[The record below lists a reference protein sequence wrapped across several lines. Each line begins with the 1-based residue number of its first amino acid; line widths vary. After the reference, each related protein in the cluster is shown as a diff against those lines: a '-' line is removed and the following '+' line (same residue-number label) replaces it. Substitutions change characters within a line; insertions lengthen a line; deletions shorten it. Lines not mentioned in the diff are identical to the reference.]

1 MDLKAEV
8 FFLIVKLLENEG
20 CSSAAELIKKFIDEK
35 KLLPERINT
44 AGVSFHN
51 TYDNYDSLHSLSS
64 PSLLVEY
71 YELLMKLVHDGKSC
85 SSHAKTLM
93 GIQSRMK
100 KSFRAK
106 RTEFSIGLREYNKS
120 KKLLL
125 NHLHR
130 CSKLQFHI
138 LAHRTAIYCLEFD
151 KRGKYVFTGSD
162 DYTIKIWSIKGS
174 RSASACTLRHTLRGH
189 VAEIIELAISADNHL
204 LASIDSNCCLVVW
217 CLQTGQ
223 PVVSV
228 RGSRNNRVLSGLG
241 FLTVPKVVLSKDE
254 VLSDSGERK
263 HPSGML
269 IVSSFGG
276 FLHIIPY
283 IHTVR
288 CNYHYRHYHAADEFG
303 SATNGT
309 ENRWICCTVELL
321 PAIRFTTA
329 SEGTPNVFWP
339 SIACIDISPGGLL
352 VAAGCSDQNIRLYQF
367 TNPLKP
373 EPAGI
378 LAAHE
383 ESVNSVAFSHCGL
396 KLATGSSVGASCCL
410 WRLQAGQWRSMKLQF
425 GKRVKCRPCLLVW
438 SIHDQYLI
446 ASMKNGSVYI
456 YFGHSG
462 QLVTVIDGHEGAIH
476 AVSPSPF
483 DENILATGG
492 VDGRFQLWNIS
503 NLRRYEQQHKKQ
515 YDEENHLFAETGHTS
530 STEQPL
536 LFHHRFPPSEL
547 DVTQGLVWRF
557 NDPTDDQPIWP
568 RRIPNPFIR
577 RNTREQ
583 SMVVAVDQTTNSTSE
598 NITGAAGGSTSNN
611 TSNHSSSLRTL
622 TESRSTSGTRG
633 GGGGATNSSNTK
645 LQRITACRVLPTA
658 EGVGFLV
665 VTKSGVMSLFSP
677 SEESTSYTSQSS
689 NVESTPLVD
698 EQFLHW
704 ELDTAEWR
712 EVVPQMSTMHNNSDS
727 NLLRIYENTLHVL
740 GSPPAQQTISPVS
753 NTRVNSSRRRL
764 QNNSINNNNNN
775 NNNNIDFNNNNN
787 NNNRISDPSDGNSSV
802 RYTPPP
808 CVLYEIVHAPSGV
821 PFHRLPPGYLTN
833 FRGFPYPSR
842 RQKEIPGRSHLVEPL
857 DLLPSVT
864 LDEETDED
872 IVVDDIQFC
881 SNIPPDYCPL
891 PQLSNNE
898 PVHGKTYLWCS
909 PWLTSHTPLIESFEG
924 EELNLKIAEQNR
936 KYEEEKSFFCAG
948 GEPVVSFGDDFTASK
963 NSTEQIIIMQPEGN
977 CFHRP
982 HISSQK
988 LLSPTL
994 SKTSKSKTNSCDVL
1008 KHDEISG
1015 DEKKAA
1021 DVSMTTAIAN
1031 ISSEQI
1037 DSKDSGNTLRVST
1050 RSSTLPQ
1057 VNPSQPSVSLT
1068 IPTDDQDDA
1077 EGQDDS
1083 SEESEWSAH
1092 IDVDIGWWRR
1102 QRRRRTRRQVAMIN
1116 GADISASN
1124 DADQINSNDLDSLE
1138 MELDQDDTNIEMI
1151 SYDDIGDASL
1161 SSGYTETNQSGSNM
1175 EGNVRRSLRQQR
1187 RLLLKRRLLRE
1198 AKRAEARA
1206 KKAEIER
1213 RCSSARRSR
1222 RFLRLSNDDS
1232 SRIDEDSTSRDTC
1245 MPESSSRQ
1253 SCKSAQ
1259 VTETVK
1265 NEALSSRRERLKRR
1279 LVRSVDYAVMTG
1291 SRLPLSRI
1299 PLDCYLSPNCEG
1311 EEEGVSGNNFILP
1324 YTNIIRWRGPYFD
1337 WLSTLAPAASPYL
1350 PQAGDRVV
1358 YLYRG
1363 HQDYLS
1369 KAWECGSLPLME
1381 GLGGKEGNNR
1391 SSPQQQSPWIVW
1403 PGIPQFL
1410 CCTVVK
1416 ITYHIVRIA
1425 GSQSHSSR
1433 SNVRYKKTRKHSY
1446 ATKCLRQSQQLVNL
1460 KDLNSTCHDEDQKFP
1475 LCSSASS
1482 SSSTS
1487 SSASSSSSANSSAS
1501 VKTSEC
1507 PVVASTSFTNTRT
1520 HSPLPTS
1527 SSYDSG
1533 DSFVRL
1539 ITLHLEIEQEQPYK
1553 NLKCYSNNNNTSS
1566 SDGYYSHNC
1575 KEQQQQPTTIYVTYH
1590 DVDGILEF
1598 IFLRRIFD
1606 AALKRKW
1613 KPGDLFICPVGDSWW
1628 RGYVIKSL
1636 MNTDTLASQP
1646 STSKMTLDPSTLYA
1660 STTSYLVRWLDEN
1673 EPSLIN
1679 NSTIIDN
1686 MMNNLQHVDD
1696 DDAVIM
1702 TSLEKLPEN
1711 CDHLNAWDM
1720 YKWYPESEMKED
1732 GTTSLE
1738 YTLSG
1743 GLINGYVYI
1752 SHEQLCLLY
1761 GTSKYWNVTHQSDAY
1776 LSEIK
1781 RIVECIA
1788 QIMTLEISDDF
1799 IQPVDLAAYP
1809 DYLFINAFPI
1819 DLTFILNRLLN
1830 GFYRQPESLKSDF
1843 IQLLENTERY
1853 NLPDSIIVQNA
1864 QLVCQLGLYCIENTV
1879 DSSDILERYKV
1890 LKSSSIPSPLNSE
1903 NNNTHALLST
1913 VASPSSSSLNPP
1925 KTRHVTG
1932 RRRRRRTHQSRI
1944 QYFGR
1949 KRKFGSRFQST
1960 EQQQQKNEVCRRSS
1974 SRLANLSISGGT
1986 ESASHYV
1993 DNHNSSTTSGGG
2005 SDDLKSPT
2013 LRNRFNVMQEEKS
2026 SASSSLATSP
2036 PPPPRNTTLTRSGC
2050 FILLRSWITRSLG
2063 MIKTLSNNPRS
2074 LFFARPINPFKYP
2087 QYHEAIENPMD
2098 LSLIQH
2104 RLITARSKLN
2114 ASKQRFLRGQ
2124 LQCEY
2129 TPNDMLNDLRL
2140 IISNAKQCHSVDREN
2155 EMLYDDIIWLESW
2168 INDVVKPYLSNISNS
2183 LLSSKSQNMDE
2194 KNAEFS
2200 PSRGIASSSL
2210 TTQSG
2215 TIRTSSGR
2223 IVKPPPRD
2231 SSQEFSLSLSD
2242 EYDDRSDCSHDKR
2255 KRTVRSHQQ
2264 RLKTPSCSSSNTLP
2278 CRNQLHSSTRRYA
2291 KRGRPPR
2298 VGVVCRP
2305 TESAVS
2311 YTSPLE
2317 DVSNNTLRRS
2327 TRKRRLITSYD
2338 GLEDNE
2344 DWE

>member
-44 AGVSFHN
+44 AGLLFHN

-100 KSFRAK
+100 RSFRAK
-106 RTEFSIGLREYNKS
+106 GTEFSIGLSEYNKS

-241 FLTVPKVVLSKDE
+241 FLTVPKVVLSKDD
-254 VLSDSGERK
+254 VLSDSSERK

-283 IHTVR
+283 IHTVY
-288 CNYHYRHYHAADEFG
+288 CNYHYHHYHSADEFG
-303 SATNGT
+303 SATNSS
-309 ENRWICCTVELL
+309 ENRWICCNVELL

-410 WRLQAGQWRSMKLQF
+410 WKLQAGQWRSMKLQF

-446 ASMKNGSVYI
+446 SSMKNGSVYI

-503 NLRRYEQQHKKQ
+503 NLRRYEQHKKQ
-515 YDEENHLFAETGHTS
+515 YDEESHLFAETTTTGGLAS
-530 STEQPL
+530 SIEQPL

-568 RRIPNPFIR
+568 RGIPNPFIR

-583 SMVVAVDQTTNSTSE
+583 SGLMVVDQTTNTTSE
-598 NITGAAGGSTSNN
+598 NITGTGSTSY

-622 TESRSTSGTRG
+622 TESRSSTSGTRG
-633 GGGGATNSSNTK
+633 GGGGGATNSNTK

-677 SEESTSYTSQSS
+677 SEESTSYTSQSN
-689 NVESTPLVD
+689 NVESSTPFVD

-712 EVVPQMSTMHNNSDS
+712 EVVPQMSTTHNNSDS

-740 GSPPAQQTISPVS
+740 GSPPAPQTITPVS

-764 QNNSINNNNNN
+764 QNNSINSNNNNN
-775 NNNNIDFNNNNN
+775 NNNGIDSNNNNN
-787 NNNRISDPSDGNSSV
+787 SNNRILDPSDGNISNV

-808 CVLYEIVHAPSGV
+808 CVLYEIIHAPSGV

-842 RQKEIPGRSHLVEPL
+842 RQKQIPGRSHLVEPL

-909 PWLTSHTPLIESFEG
+909 PWLTNQTPLIESFEG

-936 KYEEEKSFFCAG
+936 KYEEERNFFCAG

-977 CFHRP
+977 CFHRSQ
-982 HISSQK
+982 ISSSQK
-988 LLSPTL
+988 LLSPTS
-994 SKTSKSKTNSCDVL
+994 SKTSQPKINNTPNSCDIL
-1008 KHDEISG
+1008 KHEISD
-1015 DEKKAA
+1015 DEKQLA
-1021 DVSMTTAIAN
+1021 DENVSNVTTTIITN
-1031 ISSEQI
+1031 ISSDQI
-1037 DSKDSGNTLRVST
+1037 DGKDSGCTLRVST
-1050 RSSTLPQ
+1050 RSSTLLQ
-1057 VNPSQPSVSLT
+1057 VNPSQPSVCLT
-1068 IPTDDQDDA
+1068 TPTDDQDDA

-1102 QRRRRTRRQVAMIN
+1102 QRRRRTRRQVAMMN

-1138 MELDQDDTNIEMI
+1138 IELDQDDTNMEMI
-1151 SYDDIGDASL
+1151 LYDDIGDASL

-1198 AKRAEARA
+1198 AKKAEARA

-1253 SCKSAQ
+1253 FGKSAE

-1265 NEALSSRRERLKRR
+1265 NEALLSRRERLKRR

-1311 EEEGVSGNNFILP
+1311 EEEGVNENNFILP
-1324 YTNIIRWRGPYFD
+1324 YTNIIRWHGPYFD

-1381 GLGGKEGNNR
+1381 SLAKEGNNR
-1391 SSPQQQSPWIVW
+1391 SSPQQQQQSPWIVW

-1433 SNVRYKKTRKHSY
+1433 PNTRYKKTRKNSY
-1446 ATKCLRQSQQLVNL
+1446 TTKCLRQSQQLVNL
-1460 KDLNSTCHDEDQKFP
+1460 KDLNSTCNDEDHKFP
-1475 LCSSASS
+1475 LSSASS

-1487 SSASSSSSANSSAS
+1487 SSSSSG
-1501 VKTSEC
+1501 KSEC
-1507 PVVASTSFTNTRT
+1507 PVASTSFTNTCT
-1520 HSPLPTS
+1520 HSPLPS
-1527 SSYDSG
+1527 SSAYDSG

-1553 NLKCYSNNNNTSS
+1553 NLKCYNNNNNSS
-1566 SDGYYSHNC
+1566 GDGYYSHNC
-1575 KEQQQQPTTIYVTYH
+1575 KEHQPTTIYVTYH

-1636 MNTDTLASQP
+1636 MMNTTDTLISQP
-1646 STSKMTLDPSTLYA
+1646 STSKMTIDPSVLYA

-1673 EPSLIN
+1673 EPSLSN
-1679 NSTIIDN
+1679 NNTIIDN
-1686 MMNNLQHVDD
+1686 MNNLQHGNDG
-1696 DDAVIM
+1696 IM

-1711 CDHLNAWDM
+1711 YDQLNAWDM
-1720 YKWYPESEMKED
+1720 YKWYPESSEMMNGGTLTPPTTTSKED
-1732 GTTSLE
+1732 STTSLE

-1743 GLINGYVYI
+1743 GLLNGYVYI

-1761 GTSKYWNVTHQSDAY
+1761 GTSKYWNVTNQSDGDY
-1776 LSEIK
+1776 LSEMK
-1781 RIVECIA
+1781 RIVDCIA
-1788 QIMTLEISDDF
+1788 QISPMK
-1799 IQPVDLAAYP
+1799 Q
-1809 DYLFINAFPI
+1809 
-1819 DLTFILNRLLN
+1819 LNN
-1830 GFYRQPESLKSDF
+1830 G
-1843 IQLLENTERY
+1843 
-1853 NLPDSIIVQNA
+1853 
-1864 QLVCQLGLYCIENTV
+1864 
-1879 DSSDILERYKV
+1879 DI
-1890 LKSSSIPSPLNSE
+1890 
-1903 NNNTHALLST
+1903 
-1913 VASPSSSSLNPP
+1913 
-1925 KTRHVTG
+1925 
-1932 RRRRRRTHQSRI
+1932 RI
-1944 QYFGR
+1944 Y
-1949 KRKFGSRFQST
+1949 
-1960 EQQQQKNEVCRRSS
+1960 
-1974 SRLANLSISGGT
+1974 
-1986 ESASHYV
+1986 
-1993 DNHNSSTTSGGG
+1993 
-2005 SDDLKSPT
+2005 
-2013 LRNRFNVMQEEKS
+2013 
-2026 SASSSLATSP
+2026 
-2036 PPPPRNTTLTRSGC
+2036 
-2050 FILLRSWITRSLG
+2050 
-2063 MIKTLSNNPRS
+2063 
-2074 LFFARPINPFKYP
+2074 
-2087 QYHEAIENPMD
+2087 
-2098 LSLIQH
+2098 
-2104 RLITARSKLN
+2104 
-2114 ASKQRFLRGQ
+2114 
-2124 LQCEY
+2124 
-2129 TPNDMLNDLRL
+2129 
-2140 IISNAKQCHSVDREN
+2140 
-2155 EMLYDDIIWLESW
+2155 
-2168 INDVVKPYLSNISNS
+2168 
-2183 LLSSKSQNMDE
+2183 
-2194 KNAEFS
+2194 
-2200 PSRGIASSSL
+2200 
-2210 TTQSG
+2210 
-2215 TIRTSSGR
+2215 
-2223 IVKPPPRD
+2223 
-2231 SSQEFSLSLSD
+2231 
-2242 EYDDRSDCSHDKR
+2242 
-2255 KRTVRSHQQ
+2255 
-2264 RLKTPSCSSSNTLP
+2264 
-2278 CRNQLHSSTRRYA
+2278 
-2291 KRGRPPR
+2291 
-2298 VGVVCRP
+2298 
-2305 TESAVS
+2305 
-2311 YTSPLE
+2311 
-2317 DVSNNTLRRS
+2317 
-2327 TRKRRLITSYD
+2327 
-2338 GLEDNE
+2338 
-2344 DWE
+2344 